1 MKFKEAKLDM
11 KVISDGP
18 LKIRGVITAIDDKE
32 KSVQVQGAR
41 LGFNLWFFEDTRSEY
56 DIKYLKEDPKAR
68 YVDSPPKFDINLA
81 DSKEFQDYFKSVIA
95 KYAKELLPTETHI
108 AHMYIHKN
116 GKIVVKDNNG
126 NKGVSKCHHDDAFN
140 LEIGVKLAI
149 QRLADKI
156 PFVPKD
162 GEVYYSILLSTSKA
176 YKTTFYEYI
185 FSNNLDRAIGNC
197 FRTEEEAE
205 KHKDEIIKRFN
216 KLIPYA
222 KTLNSYITK
231 FGYRYSCASPK
242 GG

>member
-11 KVISDGP
+11 KVIADGP
-18 LKIRGVITAIDDKE
+18 LKIRGVIIAIDDKE
-32 KSVQVQGAR
+32 KSVQVQGER
-41 LGFNLWFFEDTRSEY
+41 LGFTLWFFENTRTEY
-56 DIKYLKEDPKAR
+56 DIKYLKEDHRAR
-68 YVDSPPKFDINLA
+68 YVDNPPKFDTDLVN
-81 DSKEFQDYFKSVIA
+81 SKEFHSYVDAVSD
-95 KYAKELLPTETHI
+95 KYTKEFLPEGAYLTDLSI
-108 AHMYIHKN
+108 RKN

-149 QRLADKI
+149 QRLAEKI

-197 FRTEEEAE
+197 FRTADEAL
-205 KHKDEIIKRFN
+205 KHRDEIRKRFN
-216 KLIPYA
+216 KLIAYA
-222 KTLNSYITK
+222 KTLNS
-231 FGYRYSCASPK
+231 
-242 GG
+242 

>member
-1 MKFKEAKLDM
+1 MKFEKAKLGM

-41 LGFNLWFFEDTRSEY
+41 LGFSLWFFEDTRTEY
-56 DIKYLKEDPKAR
+56 DIKYLKEDHRAR
-68 YVDSPPKFDINLA
+68 YVDNPPKFDIDLA

-108 AHMYIHKN
+108 AHMSIRKN

-149 QRLADKI
+149 QRLAEKVKFI
-156 PFVPKD
+156 PKENQEYWGIGITNGQP
-162 GEVYYSILLSTSKA
+162 LC
-176 YKTTFYEYI
+176 TTCNSALYDCLI
-185 FSNNLDRAIGNC
+185 DMAIGNC
-197 FRTEEEAE
+197 FRTDDEAL
-205 KHKDEIIKRFN
+205 KHRDEIRKRFN
-216 KLIPYA
+216 KLIAYA
-222 KTLNSYITK
+222 ETLNS
-231 FGYRYSCASPK
+231 
-242 GG
+242 